1 MTTTT
6 TTASSIIGYKVGSYK
21 IGTKIGSGSFGEIHK
36 GKKEKKSIII
46 IIYLPRDKN
55 RYRRKIRRRSSDK
68 IRKSYS

>member
-36 GKKEKKSIII
+36 GKKEKKKHNNNN
-46 IIYLPRDKN
+46 LFTTR
-55 RYRRKIRRRSSDK
+55 
-68 IRKSYS
+68 